1 MLSMFPTLLAYPM
14 IGATILR
21 IAVAIAVLILGRKT
35 LLAAKSL
42 QKSGVGTQSIAK
54 AVSIVEI
61 LIGLF
66 ILIGLWTQV
75 AALLLA
81 LLSGILYFTR
91 TRHSAFAIESSLLYI
106 FLALSSL
113 SILFF
118 GAGIIA
124 IDLSL

>member
-1 MLSMFPTLLAYPM
+1 MFPTLLAYPM

-21 IAVAIAVLILGRKT
+21 IAIAIAVLMLGRRT

-42 QKSGVGTQSIAK
+42 QKSGVGTQNVAKIIA
-54 AVSIVEI
+54 IVEI

-66 ILIGLWTQV
+66 FFIGLWTQV

-81 LLSGILYFTR
+81 LLSGMLYFTR
-91 TRHSAFAIESSLLYI
+91 TRHSAFAIESGLLYL
-106 FLALSSL
+106 FLAFCSL

-118 GAGIIA
+118 GAGIFA
-124 IDLSL
+124 FDLSL